1 LNTLCNGECF
11 NPIDERNNIT
21 RIEVIRIRPQTYPDE
36 PIETL
41 IEDNWKVFECEASQ
55 EGCFVEFEDPNFS
68 DANREI
74 IYYVRAI
81 QEPSKAIGAAN
92 LACEY
97 DESGKCKKVNL
108 CGDIRGQGE
117 GDCLAENEER
127 AWSSPIFIQSS
138 QI

>member
-1 LNTLCNGECF
+1 M
-11 NPIDERNNIT
+11 
-21 RIEVIRIRPQTYPDE
+21 RIRPQTYSDE

-41 IEDNWKVFECEASQ
+41 IEDNWKVFECENSQ
-55 EGCFVEFEDPNFS
+55 EGCLVEFEDPNFS

-81 QEPSKAIGAAN
+81 QEPTDAVGAAN
-92 LACEY
+92 LACEL

-108 CGDIRGQGE
+108 CGDINGQGE